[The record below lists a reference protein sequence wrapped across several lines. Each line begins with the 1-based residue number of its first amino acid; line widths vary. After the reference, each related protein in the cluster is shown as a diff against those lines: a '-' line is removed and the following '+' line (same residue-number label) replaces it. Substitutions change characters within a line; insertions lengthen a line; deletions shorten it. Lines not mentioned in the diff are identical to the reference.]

1 MAFFKFALDLFFV
14 SFLFKVGSN
23 EEMAADDR
31 KQALKLLEKEKQK
44 EAKLFN
50 EYNLQ
55 VTCLT
60 AADEKLAA

>member
-1 MAFFKFALDLFFV
+1 
-14 SFLFKVGSN
+14 
-23 EEMAADDR
+23 MAADDR

>member
-23 EEMAADDR
+23 EEIAADDR

-44 EAKLFN
+44 EAKLSN

-55 VTCLT
+55 DTSLT
-60 AADEKLAA
+60 ANEKLAA